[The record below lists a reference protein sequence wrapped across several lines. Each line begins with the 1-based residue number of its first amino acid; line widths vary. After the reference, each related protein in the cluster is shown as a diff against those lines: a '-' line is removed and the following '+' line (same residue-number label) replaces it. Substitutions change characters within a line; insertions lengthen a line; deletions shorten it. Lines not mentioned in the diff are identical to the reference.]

1 MAHLATIRK
10 GLLPASA
17 KAAIEVKDVV
27 LTCSDEVKLAATIF
41 APPVGEHIKSA
52 ILVAPATGVKRQ
64 FYSKFSQWL
73 SAHGHAV
80 MTFDNRGIG
89 DSLIGHIRDCRASL
103 SDWGSLDMPAAW
115 EEVRRRFPNAGGYHI
130 AGHSAGGQ
138 LVGLMHNAVDE
149 TDQATITSMFNVAS
163 SSGSIA
169 NMDLIFGLRAR
180 FFLDVFIPLNNLMLG
195 YSNIQWLAM
204 GEPLPY
210 HVGRQWG
217 EWCNGQ
223 GYVRTAFG
231 REVDR
236 HWYDKIVCP
245 SMWIHVSDDNIAN
258 IANVRD
264 MISVHSTQFQD
275 AAEVVSLRPLDYGLN
290 EIGHMRF
297 FSSSNKILW
306 NIALQWFAKF
316 DKTYA
321 Q

>member
-1 MAHLATIRK
+1 MSHYAALRK

-17 KAAIEVKDVV
+17 KAAIEVKDIT

-41 APPVGEHIKSA
+41 APPVGERIKSA

-73 SAHGHAV
+73 STHGHAV

-89 DSLIGHIRDCRASL
+89 DSLCGELRACRASL
-103 SDWGSLDMPAAW
+103 SAWGYLDMPAAW
-115 EEVRRRFPNAGGYHI
+115 EEVRRRFPNAGGYHV

-138 LVGLMHNAVDE
+138 LVGLMHNAIDNTDE
-149 TDQATITSMFNVAS
+149 STITSMFNVCC
-163 SSGSIA
+163 SSGRIT
-169 NMDLIFGLRAR
+169 NMDFMFGLRAR
-180 FFLDVFIPLNNLMLG
+180 WFLHVFIPLNNWAFG
-195 YSNIQWLAM
+195 YSNIQWLGM

-223 GYVRTAFG
+223 GYVKTAFG
-231 REVDR
+231 QEVDR
-236 HWYDKIVCP
+236 HWYDKIICP
-245 SMWIHVSDDNIAN
+245 SKWIHVSDDDIAN
-258 IANVRD
+258 MANIHD
-264 MISVHSTQFQD
+264 MISVHSSQFQD
-275 AAEVVSLRPLDYGLN
+275 AAEIVSLRPVDYGLK

-316 DKTYA
+316 DKS
-321 Q
+321 